1 MIYFMVGFFAGAVLC
16 YVVTLDNLEVLKKD
30 NELLWICLMRTV
42 RMAAFIESV
51 KNVGTEVK
59 K

>member
-1 MIYFMVGFFAGAVLC
+1 MIYFMAGFFAGAVLC

-42 RMAAFIESV
+42 RMATFMESV

>member
-42 RMAAFIESV
+42 CMTTFIESV

>member
-1 MIYFMVGFFAGAVLC
+1 MIYFMIGFFAGAVLC

-42 RMAAFIESV
+42 HMTTFIESV

>member
-1 MIYFMVGFFAGAVLC
+1 MIYFIVGFFAGAVLC
-16 YVVTLDNLEVLKKD
+16 YVVALDNIKVLKKD

-42 RMAAFIESV
+42 RMTTFIESV